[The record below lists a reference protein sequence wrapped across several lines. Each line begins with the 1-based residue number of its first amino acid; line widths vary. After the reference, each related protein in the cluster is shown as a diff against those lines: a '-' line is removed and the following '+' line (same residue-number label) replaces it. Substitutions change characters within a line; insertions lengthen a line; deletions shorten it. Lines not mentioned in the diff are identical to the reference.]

1 MSRLVEIGPGPRLS
15 SWVEC
20 YWTRAAFS
28 SDRDVAHRVLPD
40 GCADL
45 LIDLDAG
52 IAAAVGTMTRPF
64 LRAGASPAYFGIR
77 FRPGC
82 ARAVLGVPLHEITDA
97 RVPLDRLW
105 RVGAAEIAERVANAR
120 TVDERVRVAESIAG
134 SRCTAA
140 DRRLEAAVRLL
151 AAGHSVDSVAAATN
165 LSRQHLRR
173 TFLDQVGVG
182 PKTFARVSR
191 FRRLLRDVRAAR
203 DVSWAAVAAD
213 LGYADQSHLIAEF
226 REFAGTSPVPFFL
239 SL

>member
-1 MSRLVEIGPGPRLS
+1 
-15 SWVEC
+15 
-20 YWTRAAFS
+20 
-28 SDRDVAHRVLPD
+28 
-40 GCADL
+40 
-45 LIDLDAG
+45 
-52 IAAAVGTMTRPF
+52 
-64 LRAGASPAYFGIR
+64 
-77 FRPGC
+77 
-82 ARAVLGVPLHEITDA
+82 LHEITDA
-97 RVPLDRLW
+97 RVPLYRLR

-120 TVDERVRVAESIAG
+120 TVDERVRVAESLAG

-151 AAGHSVDSVAAATN
+151 AAGHSFDSVAAATN

-191 FRRLLRDVRAAR
+191 FRRLMRDVRAAR